1 MHKRQ
6 EELYPLETVQLGDP
20 KQTRMG
26 FDPNDYLAQ
35 IKDFELSEA
44 EKIEF
49 LMILWD
55 IMKRFVELGW
65 ALDSV
70 SLLGEDGL
78 LMPRKEDGHEVIS
91 TDNHNTDE

>member
-6 EELYPLETVQLGDP
+6 EELYPLEKVQLGDP

-35 IKDFELSEA
+35 IKDFEMSEA

-49 LMILWD
+49 LAILWD

-70 SLLGEDGL
+70 SLLGDEGL
-78 LMPRKEDGHEVIS
+78 LMPRKDEEREVIS
-91 TDNHNTDE
+91 IDDHSTEE